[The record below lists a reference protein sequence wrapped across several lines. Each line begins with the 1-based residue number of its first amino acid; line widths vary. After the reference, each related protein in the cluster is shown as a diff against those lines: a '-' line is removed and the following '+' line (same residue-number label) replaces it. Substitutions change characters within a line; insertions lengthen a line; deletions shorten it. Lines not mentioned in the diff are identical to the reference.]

1 MKRLEK
7 KLIFGKR
14 TTRHPKDGPHV
25 RSSLFY
31 GFCDCKCAR
40 FSAIEAHVNFCL
52 TAYCLHHLLWDGQIA
67 PKFTAADYLQMKNLQ
82 QAKQSLTQYGG
93 KERVVALAAA
103 ELQRFKPAV

>member
-1 MKRLEK
+1 M
-7 KLIFGKR
+7 
-14 TTRHPKDGPHV
+14 
-25 RSSLFY
+25 FY

-103 ELQRFKPAV
+103 ELQRFKPAA